1 MIRFM
6 YDSNVLDD
14 IPVPGSQLA
23 AAYGTGRYAVN
34 QGEFIARFPD
44 IPRILIDVTGEGA
57 SFCSVLDVENDA
69 ASPADA
75 ARWIGEHHK
84 AQPHGWA
91 TVYSSV
97 STLPEIY
104 EATGSLISGKDY
116 WHWLANPDLDQS
128 EAEALAG
135 RTPGCIGVQFLWPGY
150 GSAGHWDMSVI
161 TADWWH
167 PQATADWLHPQVPL
181 PAPAPKPVAVPGVRY
196 GVVYTTDPDW
206 KNAVHPQVY
215 RVTSSDGGKTWDNS

>member
-14 IPVPGSQLA
+14 IPANVSMA
-23 AAYGTGRYAVN
+23 AAYGTGAYAVN
-34 QGEFIARFPD
+34 QGLFIQKFPD

-57 SFCSVLDVENDA
+57 SFCSVLDVENGA
-69 ASPADA
+69 ATPADA
-75 ARWIGEHHK
+75 AHWIQEHHK

-97 STLPEIY
+97 STLPQIY
-104 EATGSLISGKDY
+104 EATGSLVSGKDY
-116 WHWLANPDLDQS
+116 WHWLANPELDLS

-135 RTPGCIGVQFLWPGY
+135 RTPGCIGIQFQWPGY
-150 GSAGHWDMSVI
+150 GSTGHWDRSVV
-161 TADWWH
+161 TAEWWH
-167 PQATADWLHPQVPL
+167 PDIAA

-206 KNAVHPQVY
+206 KNAVHPQTY